1 MMVVLAAFIGCTKDE
16 VPAPALPSTTTSSSN
31 NNSNT
36 GSTNTGNTGTSN
48 TNTGTSGTTNT
59 NTGTTGTTGTTG
71 NTNTNTGNTNT
82 TGTNTGGT
90 NTGSTGTT
98 TPPSTS
104 GTSTLNEATMLQL
117 VNAARTK
124 GCNCGSTYMQPVS
137 PVTWNDK
144 LEQAALNHSIDM
156 TTNNFFS
163 HTGSN
168 GSTPATRIT
177 AAGYQWSAIGENI
190 AMGYPDEKAV
200 VDGWLS
206 SEGHCKNIMNGGFTE
221 MGVARDGKYWTQEFG
236 KPMK

>member
-1 MMVVLAAFIGCTKDE
+1 MVVLAAFIGCTKDE
-16 VPAPALPSTTTSSSN
+16 VPAPALPSTTASSSN

-36 GSTNTGNTGTSN
+36 GSTNTGSSGTSN
-48 TNTGTSGTTNT
+48 TNTGTTNT
-59 NTGTTGTTGTTG
+59 NTGTTGTTGTT
-71 NTNTNTGNTNT
+71 NTGGTNTGSTGT
-82 TGTNTGGT
+82 TGTTNTGGT

-98 TPPSTS
+98 TPPTTS

-117 VNAARTK
+117 VNAARAK

-137 PVTWNDK
+137 PVAWNDK

-177 AAGYQWSAIGENI
+177 GVGYQWSAVGENI

-200 VDGWLS
+200 VDAWLS
-206 SEGHCKNIMNGGFTE
+206 SEGHCKNIMNGVFTE

-236 KPMK
+236 KPMR